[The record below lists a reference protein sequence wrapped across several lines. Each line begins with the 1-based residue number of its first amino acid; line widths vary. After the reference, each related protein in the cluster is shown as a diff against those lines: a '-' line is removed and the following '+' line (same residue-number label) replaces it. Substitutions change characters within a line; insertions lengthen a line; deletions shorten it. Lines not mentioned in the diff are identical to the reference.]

1 MKLLMKTC
9 KTCRAEIAKSAPHC
23 PCCGAKQWDR
33 VLLSALTVLLLI
45 TGSLYLWLTM
55 AGNRFEERSPSG
67 SGSAGEETSQS
78 DPVYEDEFISVTF
91 QGCERHRYFGVGKDG
106 TYSEYKNGIVLRV
119 ENKTDARISVADE
132 EVTIISAEQGEYTS
146 SGYSI
151 LNYPP
156 NDWYEWFY
164 EVPEMTDL
172 EPENVKMKLWVVE
185 YSENYEIFGDYFVGF
200 EVNPKNS

>member
-1 MKLLMKTC
+1 MWTKTC
-9 KTCRAEIAKSAPHC
+9 KICGAEIAKSASYC
-23 PCCGAKQWDR
+23 PYCGAKQWDR
-33 VLLSALTVLLLI
+33 VLLSVLSVLLLI

-55 AGNRFEERSPSG
+55 VERRFEERPSSGIG
-67 SGSAGEETSQS
+67 STEQKTSQAS
-78 DPVYEDEFISVTF
+78 PVYEDEFISITF
-91 QGCERHRYFGVGKDG
+91 QGCERHRYFGVDKDG

-119 ENKTDARISVADE
+119 ENKTAARISVSDK
-132 EVTIISAEQGEYTS
+132 EVTIISTEQGEYTS

-172 EPENVKMKLWVVE
+172 EPESIRMKLWVAE
-185 YSENYEIFGDYFVGF
+185 YSENYEIFGDYFVEF
-200 EVNPKNS
+200 EVSPKNS